1 MFNHHFINYYYL
13 NININI
19 TRASNT
25 WFLKIW
31 TIVNKKSKLWN
42 PRNIRTQLKSD
53 MIASRRWIESLDLRI
68 RTIVNKKNYRTSPV
82 TFTVSNQRD
91 LRDFTI
97 NNKDF
102 WGDHNTLVEQCIA
115 KKLRNV
121 CSTQTFELFFD
132 IAV

>member
-42 PRNIRTQLKSD
+42 PRNIRTQLRSD
-53 MIASRRWIESLDLRI
+53 MIASRCWIESLDLRI